1 MGSRPAGSV
10 IVRSLP
16 KVVFL
21 YPTFL
26 AALVAGAWAWLSL
39 RGVAWDLDQASLGP
53 GRLFWW
59 VFTVNL
65 LVLSFDFGRGE
76 FLALVLFFAA
86 VVLGVVLMDQ
96 NWALVR
102 PIQEALSTI
111 QLQAHPHFY
120 LLIALSLGLVF
131 GAVFVYARFDY
142 WEITSN
148 ELLHHHGLLGD
159 VERFPAP
166 ELRLTKEITDVF
178 EYVLLGAG
186 RLVLHPQGAQR
197 STVLENVP
205 FVARKEHH
213 IQRLLSSLAVTVQ
226 APPPATGKEGA

>member
-1 MGSRPAGSV
+1 MGERAAGSV

-26 AALVAGAWAWLSL
+26 AAILAGVWAWASL
-39 RGVAWDLDQASLGP
+39 HAVHGDLDLTSLGP

-59 VFTVNL
+59 TFSINL
-65 LVLSFDFGRGE
+65 LVISFDFGRGE

-86 VVLGVVLMDQ
+86 VVLGVVLLDQ
-96 NWALVR
+96 NVALVR
-102 PIQEALSTI
+102 PVQEALSTI

-120 LLIALSLGLVF
+120 LLTAVTLGLVF
-131 GAVFVYARFDY
+131 VAVFVHGRFDY

-197 STVLENVP
+197 ATVLENVP
-205 FVARKEHH
+205 FVARKEEH

-226 APPPATGKEGA
+226 QPAAPPQEKP

>member
-1 MGSRPAGSV
+1 MAATAPTRV
-10 IVRSLP
+10 IVRSPP

-26 AALVAGAWAWLSL
+26 AALVAAVWAWVSLS
-39 RGVAWDLDQASLGP
+39 GVGGDLGQAALGP

-59 VFTVNL
+59 VFTINL
-65 LVLSFDFGRGE
+65 LVMSFDFGRGE

-86 VVLGVVLMDQ
+86 VTLGTVLLDQ
-96 NWALVR
+96 NWPMVR

-111 QLQAHPHFY
+111 QLRAHPHFY
-120 LLIALSLGLVF
+120 FLIALTLGLLF
-131 GAVFVYARFDY
+131 LAVFVHGRFDY

-166 ELRLTKEITDVF
+166 ELRMTKEITDVF

-186 RLVLHPQGAQR
+186 RLVLHPHGAQR
-197 STVLENVP
+197 ATVLENVP
-205 FVARKEHH
+205 FVARKEAM
-213 IQRLLSSLAVTVQ
+213 IQRLLSSLTVNMQ
-226 APPPATGKEGA
+226 VPQREEPA